1 MKHLKTYKIFESND
15 NSLLVKDIPGFNVQF
30 RASVT
35 KGILIAIGG
44 AESKGSKV
52 DIDNSILSEVIKVSR
67 FGTDSNIIII
77 PTASSYQNEI
87 DSEYRTTFERIG
99 CKNIKTL
106 FISSKDGVDSA
117 DNLDLLNNSNIV
129 MFSGGDQSKIS
140 EFFLGTKF
148 LSSLKNKF
156 NSEHFVVAGT
166 SAGAMC
172 MSENMITGGKEKVK
186 CGLGLSLIP
195 ELIIDTHFIERDRL
209 NRLIQAISI
218 YPNRIGVGL
227 AEDTA
232 IIIKNDKFRVIGSG
246 SVTIFDSNNLE
257 NNLKLNVLSSG
268 DTFNI
273 QMKHLKTYNLY
284 NRVSEKTKEF

>member
-1 MKHLKTYKIFESND
+1 
-15 NSLLVKDIPGFNVQF
+15 
-30 RASVT
+30 
-35 KGILIAIGG
+35 
-44 AESKGSKV
+44 
-52 DIDNSILSEVIKVSR
+52 
-67 FGTDSNIIII
+67 
-77 PTASSYQNEI
+77 
-87 DSEYRTTFERIG
+87 
-99 CKNIKTL
+99 
-106 FISSKDGVDSA
+106 
-117 DNLDLLNNSNIV
+117 
-129 MFSGGDQSKIS
+129 MFSGGNQSKIS
-140 EFFLGTKF
+140 ECFLGTKF
-148 LSSLKNKF
+148 LNDLKNKF

-186 CGLGLSLIP
+186 CGLGLSLVP

-209 NRLIQAISI
+209 NRLVEAISI

-232 IIIKNDKFRVIGSG
+232 IIINNGKFRIIGSG

-273 QMKHLKTYNLY
+273 QQMKHLKTYTLHE
-284 NRVSEKTKEF
+284 RVSEETKIFESNDNFLLDCQDIFLELKDNWFDVQFRTGFVDSYINHDGPDDDDLICVLAEINITKRDESKNNIYTFGEISETILRLNDFLKLNNKRATAYESTIYSELDDIIKTWGKDYKRK

>member
-1 MKHLKTYKIFESND
+1 VIYLEKYLDFMS
-15 NSLLVKDIPGFNVQF
+15 
-30 RASVT
+30 
-35 KGILIAIGG
+35 KGILIPIGG

-52 DIDNSILSEVIKVSR
+52 DIDNSILSEVIKVSK

-87 DSEYRTTFERIG
+87 DSEYRTTFERFG

-106 FISSKDGVDSA
+106 FISSKDEVDSV

-140 EFFLGTKF
+140 ECFLDTKF
-148 LSSLKNKF
+148 LECLKNKF
-156 NSEHFVVAGT
+156 NSEHFVLAGT

-172 MSENMITGGKEKVK
+172 MSENMITGGDKNVK
-186 CGLGLSLIP
+186 CGIGLSLMS
-195 ELIIDTHFIERDRL
+195 ELIIDTHFIKRDRL
-209 NRLIQAISI
+209 NRLVEAISI

-232 IIIKNDKFRVIGSG
+232 IIIKNGKFRVIGSG
-246 SVTIFDSNNLE
+246 SVTVFDSNDLKNDLE
-257 NNLKLNVLSSG
+257 FSVLSHG

-273 QMKHLKTYNLY
+273 YK
-284 NRVSEKTKEF
+284 